1 MTLIINKKTIIP
13 IIILILG
20 LVAEGVYLLVQ
31 STNPAI
37 GDNQPQFADQKVI
50 TSTTTLFKIEPEQS
64 TTTTKVVEV
73 SGVIEPAE
81 EVLVSP
87 KMSGRLVRLYIK
99 EGDRVETGQ
108 LIAQL
113 EEDPTLLASLNNARS
128 NLTNTIAAV
137 NKDITAA
144 EVAVRTAQTNF
155 DNTKIN
161 ANESVRQAEIAVQA
175 AEIALKNASQTKTN
189 TTDTSQQAVE
199 HAYENLKITLAG
211 NLTTALTAL
220 TAAGDIIGE
229 EPGDIHA
236 NDYYEDFLGVK
247 KLSTFYESKNLFAQA
262 KEKYEQ
268 VNSFYN
274 NLSPEASFPEIDKAA
289 TEVSQALDLIK
300 ETLTAVRVMLD
311 NTITTSHFSSDNLAA
326 LKTAIDGNLAS
337 VNGAISALTAA
348 KQGVVNARLSNK
360 SSTDSVQSGYQ
371 QAQTNLESARQA
383 LALAKTQ
390 AKAKIDA
397 AAKQLEA
404 AQTNLAS
411 VKKRAKQ
418 QIDAARGQVDS
429 VLAQL
434 SNTKI
439 IAPVSG
445 LVSKIYLDTGEM
457 AVAGQPLVT
466 IVNTNGFKI
475 EVALS
480 DVDITKVKVGQEAE
494 IILSAAPEE
503 KISGRVYYVASVAD
517 PVSRKFPVKIQIDNK
532 SKIIKAGLI
541 ARVKIIVE

>member
-13 IIILILG
+13 IIILVLG

-37 GDNQPQFADQKVI
+37 GDNQPQFADQEVVA
-50 TSTTTLFKIEPEQS
+50 STTTLSKIEPEQS
-64 TTTTKVVEV
+64 ATTTKVVEV

-113 EEDPTLLASLNNARS
+113 EEDPTLLASLNNARA

-175 AEIALKNASQTKTN
+175 AEIALKNASQTKAN

-199 HAYENLKITLAG
+199 HAYEKLKITLAG

-268 VNSFYN
+268 ANSFYN
-274 NLSPEASFPEIDKAA
+274 NLSPEASFSEIDKVA

-311 NTITTSHFSSDNLAA
+311 NTITTSHFSSANLTA
-326 LKTAIDGNLAS
+326 LKTATDGNLAS

-348 KQGVVNARLSNK
+348 KQGVVNARLANK

-439 IAPVSG
+439 TAPVSG

-480 DVDITKVKVGQEAE
+480 DVDITKVKVGQETE

-541 ARVKIIVE
+541 ARVKIIIE

>member
-13 IIILILG
+13 IIILVLG

-37 GDNQPQFADQKVI
+37 GDNQPQFADQEVVA
-50 TSTTTLFKIEPEQS
+50 STTTLSKIEPEQS
-64 TTTTKVVEV
+64 ATTTKVVEV

-113 EEDPTLLASLNNARS
+113 EEDPTLLASLNNARA

-175 AEIALKNASQTKTN
+175 AEIALKNASQTKAN

-199 HAYENLKITLAG
+199 HAYEKLKITLAG

-268 VNSFYN
+268 ANSFYN
-274 NLSPEASFPEIDKAA
+274 NLSPEASFSEIDKVA

-311 NTITTSHFSSDNLAA
+311 NTITTSHFSSANLTA
-326 LKTAIDGNLAS
+326 LKTATDGNLAS

-348 KQGVVNARLSNK
+348 KQGVVNARLANK

-439 IAPVSG
+439 TAPVSG

>member
-13 IIILILG
+13 IIILVLG

-37 GDNQPQFADQKVI
+37 GDNQPQFADQEVVA
-50 TSTTTLFKIEPEQS
+50 STTTLSKIEPEQS
-64 TTTTKVVEV
+64 ATTTKVVEV

-113 EEDPTLLASLNNARS
+113 EEDPTLLASLNNARA

-175 AEIALKNASQTKTN
+175 AEIALKNASQTKAN

-199 HAYENLKITLAG
+199 HAYEKLKITLAG

-268 VNSFYN
+268 ANSFYN
-274 NLSPEASFPEIDKAA
+274 NLSPEASFSEIDKVA

-311 NTITTSHFSSDNLAA
+311 NTITTSHFSSANLTA
-326 LKTAIDGNLAS
+326 LKTATDGNLAS

-348 KQGVVNARLSNK
+348 KQGVVNARLANK
-360 SSTDSVQSGYQ
+360 SSIDSVQSGYQ

-439 IAPVSG
+439 TAPVSG

>member
-13 IIILILG
+13 IIILVLG

-37 GDNQPQFADQKVI
+37 GDNQLQFADQKVV
-50 TSTTTLFKIEPEQS
+50 TSTTTLSKIESEQS
-64 TTTTKVVEV
+64 ATTTKVVEA

-99 EGDRVETGQ
+99 EGDRVEAGQ

-113 EEDPTLLASLNNARS
+113 EEDPTLLTALNNARA

-268 VNSFYN
+268 ANSFYN

-326 LKTAIDGNLAS
+326 LKTATDGNLAS